1 MYFGHGQSNQMEK
14 KLNKDLV
21 LREEMA
27 LERTKMANFRTL
39 LAFLRTSLYFP
50 VAGIS
55 MHEALNLHYGIY
67 LQWGGISIGILL
79 FVIGLIY
86 YNLAKKKIKGYKSFI
101 GNYPVD
107 DV

>member
-1 MYFGHGQSNQMEK
+1 MEK
-14 KLNKDLV
+14 KLNKDLI

-55 MHEALNLHYGIY
+55 MHEALDLHYGFY
-67 LQWGGISIGILL
+67 LQWGGIFIGVLL
-79 FVIGLIY
+79 LLVGLLY
-86 YNLAKKKIKGYKSFI
+86 YRSTNKKIKEYKSFI
-101 GNYPVD
+101 GNYPID